1 MSALLRFPHGLMRRY
16 LSLLERLLVSAG
28 LVGLLY
34 GLMSNL
40 PVYPANWDL
49 VILATVF
56 VVALWSPAAAYFIAA
71 AAALYP
77 LYSLSLYMAVL
88 FLAVAVLG
96 QRIFIHNLGPLV
108 LVLAAPWLAQY
119 NLAWIIPILGGLWW
133 GAAGGAWMGALGA
146 LWGQLAAGMAGL
158 NPDWL
163 ALTGT
168 APTVAGVAQR
178 FGQADSLQTLKLI
191 LEPFA
196 PTSTVLLYHLL
207 QVAAWSVVGG
217 VVGILADR
225 PWIRQH
231 RPVGTLVAGFLGA
244 LALLGAH
251 VGLSLWL
258 EQYTTE
264 AITAMGPALLI
275 MTATVMGV
283 VGVLEGVRGSLENPL
298 PPPPRRRRARP
309 AARPTDK
316 EFEEPERVPLP
327 VPTQLPAWEPTDEA
341 EDLIQIELD

>member
-28 LVGLLY
+28 LAGLLY

-40 PVYPANWDL
+40 PVYPTNWDL
-49 VILATVF
+49 VILAAVF
-56 VVALWSPAAAYFIAA
+56 VVALWSPTVAYFIAV

-77 LYSLSLYMAVL
+77 LYSLSLYVAVL

-96 QRIFIHNLGPLV
+96 QRVFIHNLGPLV

-119 NLAWIIPILGGLWW
+119 NLAWVIPLLGGLWW
-133 GAAGGAWMGALGA
+133 GAAGGAWMGALAA
-146 LWGQLAAGMAGL
+146 LWGQIAAGMAGL

-168 APTVAGVAQR
+168 APTVAGVARR

-196 PTSTVLLYHLL
+196 PNSTVLLYHLL
-207 QVAAWSVVGG
+207 QVVAWSVVGG
-217 VVGILADR
+217 LVGALADR
-225 PWIRQH
+225 TWMRQRRPWA
-231 RPVGTLVAGFLGA
+231 TLAAGLLGA

-258 EQYTTE
+258 EQYTAE

-283 VGVLEGVRGSLENPL
+283 VGVLEGIRGFLENPL
-298 PPPPRRRRARP
+298 PPPRRRRARP
-309 AARPTDK
+309 PRRPAG
-316 EFEEPERVPLP
+316 EPEEPERVPLP
-327 VPTQLPAWEPTDEA
+327 VPAQLPAWEPADEA
-341 EDLIQIELD
+341 EDLIQLELD

>member
-28 LVGLLY
+28 LAGLLY

-49 VILATVF
+49 VILAAVF
-56 VVALWSPAAAYFIAA
+56 VVALWSPAVAYFIAA

-77 LYSLSLYMAVL
+77 LYSLSLYVAVL

-96 QRIFIHNLGPLV
+96 QRVFIHNLGPLV

-119 NLAWIIPILGGLWW
+119 NLAWIIPLLGGLWW
-133 GAAGGAWMGALGA
+133 GASGGAWMGALAA

-196 PTSTVLLYHLL
+196 PNSTVLLYHLL
-207 QVAAWSVVGG
+207 QVVAWAVVGG
-217 VVGILADR
+217 VVGALADR
-225 PWIRQH
+225 TWIRQR
-231 RPVGTLVAGFLGA
+231 RPWGTLVAGLLGA

-251 VGLSLWL
+251 IGLSLWL
-258 EQYTTE
+258 EQYTAE
-264 AITAMGPALLI
+264 AITAMGPALLT
-275 MTATVMGV
+275 MTAVVMGV
-283 VGVLEGVRGSLENPL
+283 VGVLEGMRGFLENPL
-298 PPPPRRRRARP
+298 PPPRRRRARP
-309 AARPTDK
+309 TARSTGEP
-316 EFEEPERVPLP
+316 EEPERVPLP
-327 VPTQLPAWEPTDEA
+327 MPAQLPAWEPADEA
-341 EDLIQIELD
+341 EDLIQLELD

>member
-28 LVGLLY
+28 LAGLLY

-40 PVYPANWDL
+40 PVYPTNWDL
-49 VILATVF
+49 VILAAVF
-56 VVALWSPAAAYFIAA
+56 VVALWSPTVAYFIAT

-77 LYSLSLYMAVL
+77 LYTLSLYVAVL

-96 QRIFIHNLGPLV
+96 QRIFIHNLGSLV

-119 NLAWIIPILGGLWW
+119 NLAWVIPLCGGLWW
-133 GAAGGAWMGALGA
+133 GAAGGAWMGALAA

-168 APTVAGVAQR
+168 APSVAGVAQR

-196 PTSTVLLYHLL
+196 PNSTVLLYHLL
-207 QVAAWSVVGG
+207 QVVAWSVVGG
-217 VVGILADR
+217 VVGALADR
-225 PWIRQH
+225 AWIRQH
-231 RPVGTLVAGFLGA
+231 RPWGTLTVGLLGA

-258 EQYTTE
+258 EQYTAE
-264 AITAMGPALLI
+264 AVVAMGPALI
-275 MTATVMGV
+275 TMTLTVMGV
-283 VGVLEGVRGSLENPL
+283 VSLLEGMRDFLENPL
-298 PPPPRRRRARP
+298 PPPRRRRARP
-309 AARPTDK
+309 ASRPAG
-316 EFEEPERVPLP
+316 EPEEPERAPLP
-327 VPTQLPAWEPTDEA
+327 VPAQLPAWEPADEA
-341 EDLIQIELD
+341 EDLIQLELD